1 MLIKVFFGGK
11 MSDYSPREIEKKWQ
25 SAWVKNNVDK
35 VIEDKGKEKYY
46 CLEMFPYPSGKLHM
60 GHVRNYSIGD
70 VFARYKKMRGYN
82 VLHPFGWDSFGL
94 PAENAAIKNQVH
106 PAEWTYR
113 NIDEMRR
120 QIKDLGFGYDWSR
133 EVMTCHKDY
142 YRWEQLFFVKML
154 DKGLAY
160 KKKSSVNWCEDCK
173 TVLAN
178 EQVQDGKCWRCG
190 KIVTTKEIEQ
200 WFFKITNYA
209 QELLDGCDKL
219 PGWPERVMTMQKNWI
234 GRSEGAEVD
243 FAIKDSK
250 ETKLRIYT
258 TRPDTIFGVTFMSI
272 APEHPL
278 TASLCKEKPQEKEVL
293 AFVDKIRRTSK
304 IERTAEGGIKEG
316 AFTGS
321 YAINPLNNEELPIYV
336 ANFVLMDY
344 GTGAVMAVPGHDT
357 RDYAFAKKYNIP
369 IKIVIKADWMSANP
383 TDAELK
389 DAYVEPGIIVHSS
402 EFNGINSEL
411 AISKISDHIESKGL
425 GKKTVNFRLKDWGIS
440 RQRYWGCPIP
450 VIYCGKCGMV
460 PVPEKDLPV
469 VLPEDAKLTAIGDN
483 PLSKIGSFV
492 NVKCPK
498 CGEIGHR
505 ETDTMDTFVE
515 SSWYYARYTAPK
527 DEPTGINKEKAAY
540 WLPVDQYIGG
550 IEHAVM
556 HLLYARFFHK
566 VLRDFG
572 YLTGD
577 EPFKNLLTQ
586 GMVIKDGHKM
596 SKSLGNTVDPD
607 YIISK
612 YGADTARLFSVFAAP
627 PEKDLDWNDK
637 GVEGCYRFIGR
648 IWRFI
653 DNNSSIWN
661 EVKGPVTPQNLSIAD
676 LSPEIKKLRS
686 FAHKTLKKVTS
697 DIDIFG
703 LNTAVA
709 SMMELVNEIYKT
721 DFSKINKED
730 KKAAKE
736 VAQILVLMLT
746 PFAPHACCELWNQ
759 LGNEGMVIQNMWP
772 SVDEK
777 ATVEEYKLVVIQI
790 NGKVRAKI
798 EIPTGISEEKVREMA
813 FADVNV
819 KKFIEAKEI
828 KKVIYVE
835 GKLLSIA
842 VSDS

>member
-1 MLIKVFFGGK
+1 MAEY
-11 MSDYSPREIEKKWQ
+11 DPRTIEQKWQ
-25 SAWVKNNVDK
+25 SAWTKNKVDE
-35 VIEDKGKEKYY
+35 VTEDKNKKKYY

-70 VFARYKKMRGYN
+70 VVYRYKKMRGYN

-94 PAENAAIKNQVH
+94 PAENAAIKHGVH
-106 PAEWTYR
+106 PAEWTYK

-120 QIKDLGFGYDWSR
+120 QIKSMGFGYDWNR

-142 YRWEQLFFVKML
+142 YKWEQIFFVKML
-154 DKGLAY
+154 QKGLAY
-160 KKKSSVNWCEDCK
+160 KKQSTVNWCGTCG

-178 EQVQDGKCWRCG
+178 EQVADGKCWRCHQA
-190 KIVTTKEIEQ
+190 VTTKEIDQ

-219 PGWPERVMTMQKNWI
+219 PGWPERVTTMQKNWI
-234 GRSEGAEVD
+234 GRSEGVEVD
-243 FAIKDSK
+243 FAIKKAPADNG
-250 ETKLRIYT
+250 KLRIYT
-258 TRPDTIFGVTFMSI
+258 TRPDTIYGVTFMSI

-278 TASLCKEKPQEKEVL
+278 TASLCKGMPQEKEVMD
-293 AFVDKIRRTSK
+293 FVAKMRKTSK
-304 IERTAEGGIKEG
+304 IDRTAEGGVKEG
-316 AFTGS
+316 VFTGS
-321 YAINPLNNEELPIYV
+321 YAINPLNNEEVPIYA

-369 IKIVIKADWMSANP
+369 VKIVIKADWMSEAP
-383 TDAELK
+383 KDAELK
-389 DAYVEPGIIVHSS
+389 DAYVDAGVMVNSS
-402 EFNGINSEL
+402 QFNGIKSTD
-411 AISKISDHIESKGL
+411 AISKISEYIESKGL
-425 GKKTVNFRLKDWGIS
+425 GKKTVNYRLKDWGIS

-450 VIYCGKCGMV
+450 VIYCKTCGMV

-469 VLPEDAKLTAIGDN
+469 ILPEDATLTAIGDD
-483 PLSKIGSFV
+483 PLSKIDSFV

-498 CGEIGHR
+498 CSGPARR

-515 SSWYYARYTAPK
+515 SSWYYARYTSPK
-527 DEPTGINKEKAAY
+527 NEPTGINKDKADY

-566 VLRDFG
+566 VLRDLG

-577 EPFKNLLTQ
+577 EPAANLLTQ

-607 YIISK
+607 YIIHE
-612 YGADTARLFSVFAAP
+612 YGADTARMFSLFAAP

-648 IWRFI
+648 VWRFI
-653 DNNSSIWN
+653 DNNSAIWDSL
-661 EVKGPVTPQNLSIAD
+661 KGRSVSSAD
-676 LSPEIKKLRS
+676 IKVENLSPEIKKLRGA
-686 FAHKTLKKVTS
+686 AHKTLRKVTS
-697 DIDIFG
+697 DLEVFG
-703 LNTAVA
+703 FNTAVA
-709 SMMELVNEIYKT
+709 AMMELVNEIYKIDAT
-721 DFSKINKED
+721 KIKEED
-730 KKAAKE
+730 KPVMKE
-736 VAQILVLMLT
+736 VAQMLVLMLV
-746 PFAPHACCELWNQ
+746 PFAPHASSELWNMT
-759 LGNEGMVIQNMWP
+759 GNDGMAVTASWP

-777 ATVEEYKLVVIQI
+777 ATVEDTKLVVVQI
-790 NGKVRAKI
+790 NGKVRAKM
-798 EIPTGISEEKVREMA
+798 ELPAGISEDKVKELA
-813 FADVNV
+813 FADINV
-819 KKFIEAKEI
+819 KKFVEGKQI

>member
-1 MLIKVFFGGK
+1 

-25 SAWVKNNVDK
+25 SAWAKDNVDQ
-35 VIEDKGKEKYY
+35 VTEDKKKEKYY

-94 PAENAAIKNQVH
+94 PAENAAIKNNIH
-106 PAEWTYR
+106 PAQWTYK

-120 QIKDLGFGYDWSR
+120 QMKDMGFGYDWTR

-142 YRWEQLFFVKML
+142 YKWEQLFFVKML
-154 DKGLAY
+154 NKGLAY
-160 KKKSSVNWCEDCK
+160 KKKSTVNWCEDCK

-190 KIVTTKEIEQ
+190 KNITTKEIEQ

-219 PGWPERVMTMQKNWI
+219 PGWPERVLTMQKNWI

-243 FAIKDSK
+243 FAIKGVKD
-250 ETKLRIYT
+250 TKLRIYT

-278 TASLCKEKPQEKEVL
+278 TASLCKGKPQEKEVL

-304 IERTAEGGIKEG
+304 IERTAEGGVKEG
-316 AFTGS
+316 VFTGS
-321 YAINPLNNEELPIYV
+321 YAINPLNNEEIPIYA

-357 RDYAFAKKYNIP
+357 RDFAFAKKYNIP
-369 IKIVIKADWMSANP
+369 IKVVIKADWMSANP

-389 DAYVEPGIIVHSS
+389 DAYVEPGIMVNSL

-411 AISKISDHIESKGL
+411 AISKISDYIESKKL
-425 GKKTVNFRLKDWGIS
+425 GKKTINYRLKDWGIS

-450 VIYCGKCGMV
+450 VIYCDKCGMV

-483 PLSKIGSFV
+483 PLSKIDSFV

-498 CGEIGHR
+498 CGGMGHR

-527 DEPTGINKEKAAY
+527 DEPSGINKEKAAY

-550 IEHAVM
+550 IEHAIM

-607 YIISK
+607 YIINK

-627 PEKDLDWNDK
+627 PEKDLDWNDH

-661 EVKGPVTPQNLSIAD
+661 EMKGISVLSQNVSAAN

-686 FAHKTLKKVTS
+686 FTHKTLKKVTS

-709 SMMELVNEIYKT
+709 AMMELVNEIYKI
-721 DFSKINKED
+721 DVSKINKDD
-730 KKAAKE
+730 KKVLKE
-736 VAQILVLMLT
+736 VTEILVLMLT
-746 PFAPHACCELWNQ
+746 PFAPHASCELWNE
-759 LGNEGMVIQNMWP
+759 LGNDGMAIQHIWP

-777 ATVEEYKLVVIQI
+777 AVIEDHKLIVVQI
-790 NGKVRAKI
+790 NGKVRAKM
-798 EIPTGISEEKVREMA
+798 EIPTGTSEEKVKKIA

-819 KKFIEAKEI
+819 KKFIEGKEI

-842 VSDS
+842 VSGS

>member
-1 MLIKVFFGGK
+1 MLVKVFFGGK
-11 MSDYSPREIEKKWQ
+11 MSDYSPRDIEKKWQ
-25 SAWVKNNVDK
+25 SAWTKGNVDK
-35 VIEDKGKEKYY
+35 VTEDKKKEKYY

-70 VFARYKKMRGYN
+70 VFARYKKMKGYN

-106 PAEWTYR
+106 PAEWTYK

-120 QIKDLGFGYDWSR
+120 QIKDLGFGYDWDR

-142 YRWEQLFFVKML
+142 YKWEQLFFVKML

-160 KKKSSVNWCEDCK
+160 KKKSSVNWCQDCK

-219 PGWPERVMTMQKNWI
+219 PGWPERVTTMQKNWI

-243 FAIKDSK
+243 FAIKGVND
-250 ETKLRIYT
+250 TKLRIYT

-278 TASLCKEKPQEKEVL
+278 TISLCKGKPQEKEIL
-293 AFVDKIRRTSK
+293 AFVDKIRKTSK
-304 IERTAEGGIKEG
+304 IERTAEGGVKEG
-316 AFTGS
+316 VFTGS
-321 YAINPLNNEELPIYV
+321 YAINPLNNEEIPIYT

-344 GTGAVMAVPGHDT
+344 GTGAVMAVPGHDI

-411 AISKISDHIESKGL
+411 AISKISDHIENKGL

-483 PLSKIGSFV
+483 PLSKIESFV

-498 CGEIGHR
+498 CGGMGHR

-527 DEPTGINKEKAAY
+527 DEPTGISKEKAAY

-653 DNNSSIWN
+653 DNNACIWN
-661 EVKGPVTPQNLSIAD
+661 EVKGSVTPQNISIAD

-686 FAHKTLKKVTS
+686 FTHKTLKKVTS
-697 DIDIFG
+697 DIDVFG

-709 SMMELVNEIYKT
+709 SMMELVNEIYKI

-730 KKAAKE
+730 KKVAKE

-746 PFAPHACCELWNQ
+746 PFAPHASCELWNE
-759 LGNEGMVIQNMWP
+759 LGNDGMAIQSMWP

-777 ATVEEYKLVVIQI
+777 ATVEEHKLVVIQI

-798 EIPTGISEEKVREMA
+798 EIPTGIGEEKVREMA

-819 KKFIEAKEI
+819 KKFLEGKEI